1 MDLAQYLEKQNAAEI
16 AAKFGFKDGTYV
28 EKLVVDFFIAGI
40 IQERLDCT
48 IRGGMC
54 MPLHTEGRLHR
65 LSIDIDFIA
74 KGGVR
79 EIGAAMDGIAEDVKE
94 IEITKMNPKNP
105 YPVPNIASYDVMY
118 RSRFGVKGRI
128 KVDFLCGVDVEFARV
143 KMPEKYEIFGFGTE
157 HALNALDRPSLLA
170 DKITTLALGK
180 IGLKESKLSEV
191 PKQIYDVAAL
201 IRSCDAGELESALT
215 AFPTL
220 TKFKIGMYGA
230 PYTAQDVAGTIRES
244 VLDMLGFSGTIS
256 LSGKPLDWYHKFRQ
270 RYLQDSGEGYN
281 KTHHIVDTMLVAV
294 FARHLEKFLA
304 GDTSP
309 DASADRISHV
319 VKALAD
325 MSEPGAGALVQA
337 NRDWSSPP
345 FSPRILKACPPE
357 VAFLAGEIWGAQGPG
372 VKT

>member
-1 MDLAQYLEKQNAAEI
+1 MDLRRYLQAQNAEEI
-16 AAKFGFKDGTYV
+16 AAKFRFKNAAYV
-28 EKLVVDFFIAGI
+28 EKLIVDFFMAGV
-40 IQERLDCT
+40 IQERLNCT
-48 IRGGMC
+48 VRGGMC
-54 MPLHTEGRLHR
+54 MPLHTERRSHR
-65 LSIDIDFIA
+65 LSVDIDLMTKSSA
-74 KGGVR
+74 KEVGVV
-79 EIGAAMDGIAEDVKE
+79 MDGIVDDMKE
-94 IEITKMNPKNP
+94 IKVVKINPKKP
-105 YPVPNIASYDVMY
+105 YPIPNIASY
-118 RSRFGVKGRI
+118 RVKYKSEFEAMAEI
-128 KVDFLCGVDVEFARV
+128 KVDFLCGVDLELARV
-143 KMPEKYEIFGFGTE
+143 RVPEKYEVFGFGTE
-157 HALNALDRPSLLA
+157 RVLNALDRPSLLA

-215 AFPTL
+215 TFPKL

-230 PYTAQDVAGTIRES
+230 PYTVQDVAGTIRES
-244 VLDMLGFSGTIS
+244 VLGMLGFSGTIS
-256 LSGKPLDWYHKFRQ
+256 LSEKPLDWYHKFKQ
-270 RYLQDSGEGYN
+270 TYLQDSGKRYN
-281 KTHHIVDTMLVAV
+281 KTHHIVDSMLVAV

-304 GDTSP
+304 GDARP

-325 MSEPGAGALVQA
+325 MSEPGTGAPVWA
-337 NRDWSSPP
+337 NRDWISPP